1 MTGCDCPQ
9 LLLYSLVVID
19 SNVNNLPGEAT
30 SKEPLGKGPQK
41 DTDELRMVETCKN
54 PK

>member
-30 SKEPLGKGPQK
+30 SKEPLGKGLNYVRK
-41 DTDELRMVETCKN
+41 KTRTN
-54 PK
+54 